1 MSEDLKTQ
9 LEEVQEKV
17 RKAREDQIQKKA
29 ERDGLQKQYD
39 ELVKQ
44 ANDEFGLKPEELENH
59 AISLEK
65 EAQELL
71 DEVNKILVS

>member
-9 LEEVQEKV
+9 LEEAQEKV